1 MIFGLQV
8 LLNCSVQLNQHFFY
22 ISFMHEFVF
31 FFYFFILFR
40 NYKQAFTSRPKIPRT
55 PDSAISSRQNS
66 AIEIPPL
73 TRSLSPSRPTSAKS
87 KLAIDYLY
95 VFLVTTGGCKVLLA
109 VVYIFN
115 KTCAIYVFKLIC
127 FLESYFIKVIK

>member
-66 AIEIPPL
+66 ATEIPPL

-95 VFLVTTGGCKVLLA
+95 FFLVTTDGCKVLLA
-109 VVYIFN
+109 VVFMYLTRLVLFM
-115 KTCAIYVFKLIC
+115 
-127 FLESYFIKVIK
+127 FLN

>member
-66 AIEIPPL
+66 ATEIPPL

-87 KLAIDYLY
+87 KLAIGYLY
-95 VFLVTTGGCKVLLA
+95 FFLVTTDGCKVLLA
-109 VVYIFN
+109 VVFMYLTRLVLFM
-115 KTCAIYVFKLIC
+115 
-127 FLESYFIKVIK
+127 FLN